1 MAATLAVGLL
11 ATGWVPQ
18 FGEGLKKV
26 LKTFLS
32 LLCARFP
39 AGLTGKI

>member
-26 LKTFLS
+26 F
-32 LLCARFP
+32 LCARFP

>member
-26 LKTFLS
+26 FSVPGS
-32 LLCARFP
+32 LLGSQGRYKLA
-39 AGLTGKI
+39 